1 MEEIE
6 DTKKTFRNWLTFSSL
21 PSLPAWI
28 AIWLPP
34 CVRDTYL
41 YRLPEVSPSLFC
53 VYFNNNICNTT
64 YVLIWVLGYLLV
76 ILLTYRSHKTLAY
89 YVLQGVSYCF
99 ELLWRPR
106 RPPLSFTEFCRGISN
121 IHVQCTYYVR
131 NHKWGAQIFIQQ
143 LAIESATIK
152 RKKPGKKNHWNTN
165 LYA

>member
-1 MEEIE
+1 MKGKLKRYRWNESKFHLNCLEHFICTYISDLRLTCFRSFLEEIE

-34 CVRDTYL
+34 CVRDAYL

-106 RPPLSFTEFCRGISN
+106 RPS
-121 IHVQCTYYVR
+121 
-131 NHKWGAQIFIQQ
+131 
-143 LAIESATIK
+143 
-152 RKKPGKKNHWNTN
+152 KNNF
-165 LYA
+165 